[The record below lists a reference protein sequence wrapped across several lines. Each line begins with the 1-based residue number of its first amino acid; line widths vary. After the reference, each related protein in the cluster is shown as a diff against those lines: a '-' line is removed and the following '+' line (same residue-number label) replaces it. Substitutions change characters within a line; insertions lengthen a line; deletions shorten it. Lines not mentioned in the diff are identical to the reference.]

1 VKPGQ
6 EDDFVRAW
14 RELADRTKSDF
25 PNETASLVR
34 DREQPNQF
42 ISFGPW
48 DSLEQIEK
56 WRSST
61 TFQEGVGKIRELL
74 DDFELTRWIWSR
86 RSTSSRGGPASR
98 HTRRSGRESVGPAAT
113 RQAAA
118 RGLPQRSHWLV
129 TALLPPR
136 WKPLTCACMSPEQP
150 APRHR

>member
-1 VKPGQ
+1 MAIFTLGIWTVKPGQ

-25 PNETASLVR
+25 PNETATLVR
-34 DREQPNQF
+34 DREQPNLF

-74 DDFELTRWIWSR
+74 DDFE
-86 RSTSSRGGPASR
+86 P
-98 HTRRSGRESVGPAAT
+98 HTMDLVAAI
-113 RQAAA
+113 
-118 RGLPQRSHWLV
+118 
-129 TALLPPR
+129 
-136 WKPLTCACMSPEQP
+136 E
-150 APRHR
+150 